1 MDSAKTGKD
10 LEYVGFWPRVGATLL
25 DTLLILLITLPTL
38 ISIYGEEYFDPDKT
52 GFIAGP
58 ADFLISWVF
67 PFVVTVLLWVWLQA
81 TPGKMVVSAR
91 VVDAKSGGAISVGQA
106 MGRYIAYFLSVLP
119 FGFGFIWIAID
130 PRKQGWHD
138 KVAGTVVV
146 RHRRAANQPVV
157 FESE

>member
-1 MDSAKTGKD
+1 MDAVKTGKD
-10 LEYVGFWPRVGATLL
+10 LEYVGFWPRVGASLL
-25 DTLLILLITLPTL
+25 DALLILLITVPTL
-38 ISIYGEEYFDPDKT
+38 VSIYGVDYFDSEKT
-52 GFIAGP
+52 GLIAGP
-58 ADFLISWVF
+58 SDFLVSWVF
-67 PFVVTVLLWVWLQA
+67 PFVLTVLFWVWLQA

-91 VVDAKSGGAISVGQA
+91 VVDAKTGGTLSVGQA
-106 MGRYIAYFLSVLP
+106 MGRYIAYVLSVLP
-119 FGFGFIWIAID
+119 FGIGIIWVAID